1 MNTTGQ
7 PRLDPEEVGHEI
19 RKNTPVKDHILMV
32 NGCRKAHP
40 FELCFFT
47 EVSMTSPDPTYG
59 WVKSAT
65 FVRFV
70 TIATSPTTA
79 SNS

>member
-1 MNTTGQ
+1 M
-7 PRLDPEEVGHEI
+7 I
-19 RKNTPVKDHILMV
+19 RKKIPVTDHILMV

-40 FELCFFT
+40 FELCVLT
-47 EVSMTSPDPTYG
+47 AVSMTSPEPTYG
-59 WVKSAT
+59 WVKSTT